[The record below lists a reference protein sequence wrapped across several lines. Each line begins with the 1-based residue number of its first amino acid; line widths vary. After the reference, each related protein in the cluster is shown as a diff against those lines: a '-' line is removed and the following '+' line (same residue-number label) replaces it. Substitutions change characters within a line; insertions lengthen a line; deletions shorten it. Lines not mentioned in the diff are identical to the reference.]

1 VRVSVV
7 GGRESNEPA
16 RLPVFSDTRLP
27 TNDTRHYNHIHSLM
41 TNHPLTLITC
51 AYFVEL
57 VIVAYLTRAT
67 SRRILGAAGGGVAVA
82 FVTMGIVAF
91 CVWAGWW
98 LMPIASTPFLAAML
112 GIGVAISCSPIYLV
126 TWRIA
131 RRFGLKGLVISTA
144 IVTIIGPPRD
154 YFIAAKFPEWMVF
167 LPGVAPIVADAVAYA
182 MIMIVGHVVMYLVA
196 GASRADGLA
205 RTAK

>member
-1 VRVSVV
+1 
-7 GGRESNEPA
+7 
-16 RLPVFSDTRLP
+16 
-27 TNDTRHYNHIHSLM
+27 M

-67 SRRILGAAGGGVAVA
+67 SRRILGAVAGGVAVA
-82 FVTMGIVAF
+82 FVTMGMVVF
-91 CVWAGWW
+91 CVKAGWW
-98 LMPIASTPFLAAML
+98 LMPIASTPFLATML

-126 TWRIA
+126 TWRVA
-131 RRFGLKGLVISTA
+131 RRFGLKGLVISTV

-167 LPGVAPIVADAVAYA
+167 LPGIAPIVADAVAYA
-182 MIMIVGHVVMYLVA
+182 VIMIVGHVFMFLVA
-196 GASRADGLA
+196 GPSGAD
-205 RTAK
+205 RVRSKV